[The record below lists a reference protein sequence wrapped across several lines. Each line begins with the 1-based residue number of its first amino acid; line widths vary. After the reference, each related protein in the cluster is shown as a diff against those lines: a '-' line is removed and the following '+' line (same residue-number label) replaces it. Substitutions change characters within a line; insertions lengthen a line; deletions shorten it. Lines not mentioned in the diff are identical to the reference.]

1 MLKFRNWVLP
11 QCFLKNVSR
20 IWEFFWGTQPSSS
33 SSRPLFSHMTILLF
47 QHLISQYSFT
57 ATKKCLFLNSQLQ
70 LHLILLSYM
79 TRILRTKGLFASIR
93 VACLIYNGTLMIFK
107 IDYSDCCLSTR
118 WVRKSATLLNADLKG
133 TVVNRT
139 CPSETDE
146 SHKITTTVLSSL
158 SPDSLSLSLIEKCQL
173 F

>member
-1 MLKFRNWVLP
+1 MLHKKCVAHMGI
-11 QCFLKNVSR
+11 FLR
-20 IWEFFWGTQPSSS
+20 HPTLYPPPAPFFHTWQSSYFNT
-33 SSRPLFSHMTILLF
+33 LFHNIL
-47 QHLISQYSFT
+47 FT
-57 ATKKCLFLNSQLQ
+57 PTKKRLFLNSQLQ

-79 TRILRTKGLFASIR
+79 TRILRTRGLFASIR